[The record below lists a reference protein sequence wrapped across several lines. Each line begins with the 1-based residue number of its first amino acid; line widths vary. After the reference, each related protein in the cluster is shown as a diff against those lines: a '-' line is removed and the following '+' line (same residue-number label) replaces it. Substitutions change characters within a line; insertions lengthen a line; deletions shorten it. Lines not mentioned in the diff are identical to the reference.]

1 MVEIECLACDKTL
14 KLPQSIDMDNY
25 DGQLVCSKCK
35 ALLHVKL
42 VKGKLRK
49 YKIVER
55 VRPKN
60 IKPTIIVQ
68 DEATKANLLRIG
80 ERTRKIEN
88 TGKPLEGE
96 GIQGRKI
103 I

>member
-14 KLPQSIDMDNY
+14 ELPQSVDTDNY
-25 DGQLVCSKCK
+25 DGRLVCSNCK

-55 VRPKN
+55 FRPGEPVKLHVVYDN
-60 IKPTIIVQ
+60 DKKPS
-68 DEATKANLLRIG
+68 TK
-80 ERTRKIEN
+80 ES
-88 TGKPLEGE
+88 
-96 GIQGRKI
+96 
-103 I
+103 

>member
-14 KLPQSIDMDNY
+14 ELPQFIDTDNY

-49 YKIVER
+49 YKIVEKFVPASESKELVELLKR
-55 VRPKN
+55 LRGKAP
-60 IKPTIIVQ
+60 
-68 DEATKANLLRIG
+68 ATRQRHSQ
-80 ERTRKIEN
+80 E
-88 TGKPLEGE
+88 
-96 GIQGRKI
+96 
-103 I
+103 

>member
-1 MVEIECLACDKTL
+1 MIEIECLACDKTL

-55 VRPKN
+55 VRPEN
-60 IKPTIIVQ
+60 RTTTIIVQ
-68 DEATKANLLRIG
+68 DKATKARLLHIA
-80 ERTRKIEN
+80 ERTRKSEN
-88 TGKPLEGE
+88 TGKP
-96 GIQGRKI
+96 
-103 I
+103 

>member
-1 MVEIECLACDKTL
+1 VVEIVCLACDKTL
-14 KLPQSIDMDNY
+14 ELPQFIDTDNY

-55 VRPKN
+55 
-60 IKPTIIVQ
+60 
-68 DEATKANLLRIG
+68 LRLG
-80 ERTRKIEN
+80 EPVELHVVYDNDK
-88 TGKPLEGE
+88 KSS
-96 GIQGRKI
+96 
-103 I
+103 